1 MDSYWESS
9 WEKIDPSRLTQYIRR
24 FELQPDIL
32 IEYLHSQNVKT
43 ICDAGC
49 GCGIHTLQLAVNG
62 FDTSGFDVSS
72 HAVEIA
78 RALLKSASAHADLKA
93 ASILSTGYLDGQ
105 FDCVISRDV
114 IDHMTKEDGKTAVCE
129 LYRITR
135 PGGMIIVT
143 LDSLDS
149 EYESEPHEINGDG
162 DYLFTGGKWSGMI
175 FHPYSKQE
183 ILEIIPVDAFF
194 HIDCNA
200 EEFIVKLKKPD

>member
-1 MDSYWESS
+1 MNSYWESS
-9 WEKIDPSRLTQYIRR
+9 WEKIDPFRLTQYIRR
-24 FELQPDIL
+24 FELQPDSL

-49 GCGIHTLQLAVNG
+49 GCGIHTLRLAVNG
-62 FDTSGFDVSS
+62 FEVSSFDVSS

-114 IDHMTKEDGKTAVCE
+114 IDHMTKEDGKAAVCE

-135 PGGMIIVT
+135 SGGIIIVT

-162 DYLFTGGKWSGMI
+162 DYLYTGGKWSGMV
-175 FHPYSKQE
+175 FHPYNEQE
-183 ILEIIPVDAFF
+183 ILEIIPVNAFF
-194 HIDCNA
+194 HIDCA
-200 EEFIVKLKKPD
+200 DGELIVKLNKPD